1 VRGTGGLPFH
11 GMAMKGRAVVELA
24 DDRVPSGL
32 TQEGVWSEV
41 EAGAVELVGESQN
54 RPVVAP
60 TSAIKAKS
68 RPWPLILSVATFVVD
83 MLAVTVSCLLAKSV
97 AHAMAGTGFESISSV
112 ITSRILLT
120 LPVWPVI
127 FTIYGLY
134 DLRRPTHATAEL
146 QRLFNGVLMSV
157 LLVVMIT
164 FLASI
169 DISRDF
175 VALLAVFSLVTVV
188 AGRLLTRR
196 LSHMLNARSVTSQV
210 TLIAGTND
218 EARALARTLQ
228 RRPWMGYRVNG
239 FVEVTQSG
247 LDVMD
252 GLPVFGTIDNIAE
265 ISREHGVQSV
275 IIAGSAAGGST
286 LQSIDS
292 ALATDVTVRVSPGL
306 ANLGAARI
314 VLEPIDGMALFSLRR
329 HRFSRRQ
336 RFVKRILD
344 VSVTSVAVLVAS
356 PFMIAIALAIKITS
370 PGPVLFKQ
378 RRVGAQEREFTILKF
393 RTMVV
398 GAHAQ
403 RDALSNEADGLLF
416 KMRRDPRVTRVGRF
430 LRKTSLDELPQLFNV
445 LLGEMSLVGPRPALP
460 EETARYAESQRGR
473 LRVKPGVT
481 GLWQVNGRH
490 DLAFEDYVRYD
501 LFYVENW
508 SLTMDLYILAKTI
521 PALLTARGSY

>member
-1 VRGTGGLPFH
+1 
-11 GMAMKGRAVVELA
+11 VELA
-24 DDRVPSGL
+24 EDRLPSSL
-32 TQEGVWSEV
+32 TQEGGWSER
-41 EAGAVELVGESQN
+41 EPEGVELVGEMQAKPALVRAISHN
-54 RPVVAP
+54 AP
-60 TSAIKAKS
+60 S
-68 RPWPLILSVATFVVD
+68 RPWPLVLASVTFAVDVVAVMLSTF
-83 MLAVTVSCLLAKSV
+83 LAKSV
-97 AHAMAGTGFESISSV
+97 AHDKLFNGDLALIDP
-112 ITSRILLT
+112 RIFLT
-120 LPVWPVI
+120 VLVWPVV

-157 LLVVMIT
+157 LLVLFIT
-164 FLASI
+164 FLTDI
-169 DISRDF
+169 DISRGF
-175 VALLAVFSLVTVV
+175 IVYLLGFSMVTVV
-188 AGRLLTRR
+188 GGRLVTRR
-196 LSHMLNARSVTSQV
+196 LSHALNTRAVTSQV

-218 EARALARTLQ
+218 EARALARTLR
-228 RRPWMGYRVNG
+228 RRPWMGYRVCG

-247 LDVMD
+247 LSIMD
-252 GLPVFGTIDNIAE
+252 GLPVFGTVDDIAQ
-265 ISREHGVQSV
+265 ISSEHGVQSV

-286 LQSIDS
+286 LQAIDS
-292 ALATDVTVRVSPGL
+292 ALGADVSVRVTPGL

-314 VLEPIDGMALFSLRR
+314 ILEPIDGMALFSLRR

-344 VSVTSVAVLVAS
+344 ISVTSVALVITA
-356 PFMIAIALAIKITS
+356 PVMIGVALAIKLTS

-403 RDALSNEADGLLF
+403 RDALDNEADGLLF
-416 KMRRDPRVTRVGRF
+416 KMRRDPRVTGVGRF

-445 LLGEMSLVGPRPALP
+445 LRGEMSLVGPRPALP

-490 DLAFEDYVRYD
+490 DLVFEDYVRYD

>member
-1 VRGTGGLPFH
+1 
-11 GMAMKGRAVVELA
+11 MELA
-24 DDRVPSGL
+24 EDRLPSSL
-32 TQEGVWSEV
+32 TQEGGWSQG
-41 EAGAVELVGESQN
+41 EADGVELVGEVQTK
-54 RPVVAP
+54 PELVP
-60 TSAIKAKS
+60 AIAKAAA
-68 RPWPLILSVATFVVD
+68 RPWPLILAFITFAVD
-83 MLAVTVSCLLAKSV
+83 IVAVTLSCWLARSV
-97 AHAMAGTGFESISSV
+97 AHDKLFNGQATQINPRIFLTV
-112 ITSRILLT
+112 I
-120 LPVWPVI
+120 VWPVV

-146 QRLFNGVLMSV
+146 QRLFNGILMSV
-157 LLVVMIT
+157 LLVVLIT
-164 FLASI
+164 FLGSI

-175 VALLAVFSLVTVV
+175 IVFLLGFSLVTVV
-188 AGRLLTRR
+188 GGRLVTRR
-196 LSHMLNARSVTSQV
+196 LSHALNSHAVTSQI

-228 RRPWMGYRVNG
+228 RRPWMGYRVCG

-247 LDVMD
+247 LAVMD
-252 GLPVFGTIDNIAE
+252 GMPVFGTVDDIAQ
-265 ISREHGVQSV
+265 IARAHAVQSV

-292 ALATDVTVRVSPGL
+292 ALGAEVSVRVSPGL

-344 VSVTSVAVLVAS
+344 FGVTSVALVIAA
-356 PFMIAIALAIKITS
+356 PFMLAIAVAIKLTS

-398 GAHAQ
+398 GAHDQ
-403 RDALSNEADGLLF
+403 RDALANEADGLLF

-445 LLGEMSLVGPRPALP
+445 LAGEMSLVGPRPALP

-490 DLAFEDYVRYD
+490 DLVFEDYVRYD

>member
-1 VRGTGGLPFH
+1 VGLPSQASLLRE
-11 GMAMKGRAVVELA
+11 GGAVVELA
-24 DDRVPSGL
+24 DDLVPSGL
-32 TQEGVWSEV
+32 TQEGGWSEV
-41 EAGAVELVGESQN
+41 EVAAVELVGELQS
-54 RPVVAP
+54 RAAVAP
-60 TSAIKAKS
+60 SLAGKAKA
-68 RPWPLILSVATFVVD
+68 RPWPLILAFVTFAVD
-83 MLAVTVSCLLAKSV
+83 LVAVTLAYYLARDIVRKEDLSFSLSHPIYLTV
-97 AHAMAGTGFESISSV
+97 A
-112 ITSRILLT
+112 
-120 LPVWPVI
+120 VWPIV
-127 FTIYGLY
+127 FAIYGLY

-146 QRLFNGVLMSV
+146 QRLFSAVAISV
-157 LLVVMIT
+157 LLVVLFDFIT
-164 FLASI
+164 RLAPA
-169 DISRDF
+169 RDF
-175 VALLAVFSLVTVV
+175 IPVLLVVSLALVTT
-188 AGRLLTRR
+188 GRLATRR
-196 LSHMLNARSVTSQV
+196 LGHSLNAHAVTSQV

-228 RRPWMGYRVNG
+228 RRPWMGYRVCG
-239 FVEVTQSG
+239 FVEVNQSG
-247 LDVMD
+247 LSVID
-252 GLPVFGTIDNIAE
+252 GLPVFGTVEDIAQ
-265 ISREHGVQSV
+265 ISTERNVQSV

-292 ALATDVTVRVSPGL
+292 ALGANVSVRVSPGL
-306 ANLGAARI
+306 ANLGAARVI
-314 VLEPIDGMALFSLRR
+314 LEPIDGMALFSLRR

-336 RFVKRILD
+336 RLLKRTLD
-344 VSVTSVAVLVAS
+344 LTVTSVAVVVAA
-356 PFMIAIALAIKITS
+356 PFMIAIALAIKLTS

-378 RRVGAQEREFTILKF
+378 RRVGAQERDFTIWKF

-398 GAHAQ
+398 GAHAK
-403 RDALSNEADGLLF
+403 RDGLSNEADGLLF

-445 LLGEMSLVGPRPALP
+445 LRGEMSLVGPRPALP
-460 EETARYAESQRGR
+460 EETARYADAQRGR

>member
-1 VRGTGGLPFH
+1 
-11 GMAMKGRAVVELA
+11 MELA
-24 DDRVPSGL
+24 EDRLPSSL
-32 TQEGVWSEV
+32 THEGGWGER
-41 EAGAVELVGESQN
+41 ETEGVELVGELQP
-54 RPVVAP
+54 RPAIAP
-60 TSAIKAKS
+60 AVTHKAPA
-68 RPWPLILSVATFVVD
+68 RPWPLILAFITFGVDLVALTG
-83 MLAVTVSCLLAKSV
+83 AYILAKAIVRDNFDFSV
-97 AHAMAGTGFESISSV
+97 SQPIFATIAI
-112 ITSRILLT
+112 
-120 LPVWPVI
+120 WPVV
-127 FTIYGLY
+127 FAIYGLY

-146 QRLFNGVLMSV
+146 QRLFNAIAINV
-157 LLVVMIT
+157 LLVVLFVFVTKIKP
-164 FLASI
+164 SV
-169 DISRDF
+169 DF
-175 VALLAVFSLVTVV
+175 IPVLLVVALLTVT
-188 AGRLLTRR
+188 AGRLMTRR
-196 LSHMLNARSVTSQV
+196 LGHSLNAHAVTSQV
-210 TLIAGTND
+210 TLVAGTND

-228 RRPWMGYRVNG
+228 RRPWMGYRVCG

-247 LDVMD
+247 LSVID
-252 GLPVFGTIDNIAE
+252 GLPVFGTVEDIAQ
-265 ISREHGVQSV
+265 ISTERNVQSV

-292 ALATDVTVRVSPGL
+292 ALSANISVRVSPGL
-306 ANLGAARI
+306 ANLGAARVI
-314 VLEPIDGMALFSLRR
+314 LEPIDGMALFSLRR

-336 RFVKRILD
+336 RLLKRTVDLG
-344 VSVTSVAVLVAS
+344 VTSVALVIAT
-356 PFMIAIALAIKITS
+356 PVMIAIALAIKLTS
-370 PGPVLFKQ
+370 PGPILFKQ

-403 RDALSNEADGLLF
+403 REALDNEADGLLF

-445 LLGEMSLVGPRPALP
+445 LTGEMSLVGPRPALP

>member
-1 VRGTGGLPFH
+1 
-11 GMAMKGRAVVELA
+11 MELA
-24 DDRVPSGL
+24 DDHLPSGL
-32 TQEGVWSEV
+32 TQEGVWGEPEV
-41 EAGAVELVGESQN
+41 GSIELVGEPQT
-54 RPVVAP
+54 RHAPAIAVPVRA
-60 TSAIKAKS
+60 SS
-68 RPWPLILSVATFVVD
+68 RPWPLILALVTFGVD
-83 MLAVTVSCLLAKSV
+83 LFAVTVSYVLAKSLPHDRLFSGRL
-97 AHAMAGTGFESISSV
+97 ASITEW
-112 ITSRILLT
+112 IFLTIL
-120 LPVWPVI
+120 VWPVVLAI
-127 FTIYGLY
+127 HGLY

-157 LLVVMIT
+157 LLVVLIT
-164 FLASI
+164 FLANV

-175 VALLAVFSLVTVV
+175 IVFLLGFSMVTVV
-188 AGRLLTRR
+188 AGRLATRR
-196 LSHMLNARSVTSQV
+196 LSHALNSRAVTSQV

-218 EARALARTLQ
+218 EARALARTLL
-228 RRPWMGYRVNG
+228 RRPWMGYRVCG

-247 LDVMD
+247 LAVMD
-252 GLPVFGTIDNIAE
+252 GLPVFGTVEDIAQ
-265 ISREHGVQSV
+265 ISTAHGVQSV
-275 IIAGSAAGGST
+275 IIAGSAAGGAT
-286 LQSIDS
+286 LQLIDS
-292 ALATDVTVRVSPGL
+292 ALGADVNVRVSPGL
-306 ANLGAARI
+306 ANLGAARVI
-314 VLEPIDGMALFSLRR
+314 LEPIDGMALFSLRR

-344 VSVTSVAVLVAS
+344 IAVTSVALVIAA
-356 PFMIAIALAIKITS
+356 PVMICVAAAIKLTS

-378 RRVGAQEREFTILKF
+378 RRVGAQERQFTILKF
-393 RTMVV
+393 RTMIV

-403 RDALSNEADGLLF
+403 RDGLDNEADGLLF
-416 KMRRDPRVTRVGRF
+416 KMRRDPRVTKVGRF

-460 EETARYAESQRGR
+460 EETMRYAESQRGR

>member
-1 VRGTGGLPFH
+1 
-11 GMAMKGRAVVELA
+11 VELA

-32 TQEGVWSEV
+32 TQEGGWSEV
-41 EAGAVELVGESQN
+41 EVGTVELVGESQN
-54 RPVVAP
+54 RPVVGPAIAHKAP
-60 TSAIKAKS
+60 S
-68 RPWPLILSVATFVVD
+68 RPWPLILAFVTFAVD
-83 MLAVTVSCLLAKSV
+83 IIAITISYLLAKDIVKKEDLTFSV
-97 AHAMAGTGFESISSV
+97 NHPIF
-112 ITSRILLT
+112 LT
-120 LPVWPVI
+120 IAIWPIV
-127 FTIYGLY
+127 FAIYGLY

-146 QRLFNGVLMSV
+146 QRLFSAVAICVLMVV
-157 LLVVMIT
+157 LFDFILVINP
-164 FLASI
+164 A
-169 DISRDF
+169 RDF
-175 VALLAVFSLVTVV
+175 LLALLAVSLLAVTT
-188 AGRLLTRR
+188 GRLVTRR
-196 LSHMLNARSVTSQV
+196 LGHSLNAHAVTSQI

-228 RRPWMGYRVNG
+228 RRPWMGYRVCG
-239 FVEVTQSG
+239 FVEVMQSG
-247 LDVMD
+247 LGVID
-252 GLPVFGTIDNIAE
+252 GLPVFGTVDDIAQ
-265 ISREHGVQSV
+265 ISTEHNVQSV

-292 ALATDVTVRVSPGL
+292 ALSTNISVRVSPGL

-314 VLEPIDGMALFSLRR
+314 ILEPIDGMALFSLRR

-336 RFVKRILD
+336 RWLKRTLD
-344 VSVTSVAVLVAS
+344 LSVTSVALLVAA
-356 PFMIAIALAIKITS
+356 PFMIAIALAIKVTS

>member
-1 VRGTGGLPFH
+1 
-11 GMAMKGRAVVELA
+11 MELA

-32 TQEGVWSEV
+32 TQEGGWSEV
-41 EAGAVELVGESQN
+41 EVGTVELVGESQN
-54 RPVVAP
+54 RPVVGPAIAHKAP
-60 TSAIKAKS
+60 S
-68 RPWPLILSVATFVVD
+68 RPWPLILAFVTFAVD
-83 MLAVTVSCLLAKSV
+83 IIAITISYLLAKDIVKKEDLTFSV
-97 AHAMAGTGFESISSV
+97 NHPIF
-112 ITSRILLT
+112 LT
-120 LPVWPVI
+120 IAIWPIV
-127 FTIYGLY
+127 FAIYGLY

-146 QRLFNGVLMSV
+146 QRLFSAVAICVLMVV
-157 LLVVMIT
+157 LFDFILVINP
-164 FLASI
+164 A
-169 DISRDF
+169 RDF
-175 VALLAVFSLVTVV
+175 LLALLAVSLLAVTT
-188 AGRLLTRR
+188 GRLVTRR
-196 LSHMLNARSVTSQV
+196 LGHSLNAHAVTSQI

-228 RRPWMGYRVNG
+228 RRPWMGYRVCG
-239 FVEVTQSG
+239 FVEVMQSG
-247 LDVMD
+247 LGVID
-252 GLPVFGTIDNIAE
+252 GLPVFGTVDDIAQ
-265 ISREHGVQSV
+265 ISTEHNVQSV

-292 ALATDVTVRVSPGL
+292 ALSTNISVRVSPGL

-314 VLEPIDGMALFSLRR
+314 ILEPIDGMALFSLRR

-336 RFVKRILD
+336 RWLKRTLD
-344 VSVTSVAVLVAS
+344 LSVTSVALLVAA
-356 PFMIAIALAIKITS
+356 PFMIAIALAIKVTS